1 MRYLGCKTKLL
12 REIAELMQKKKLFNG
27 NRTFFD
33 AFSGTGSVG
42 DFFKSQFKIIANDIQ
57 YYSYVMTQ
65 AKLNAYD
72 CKFEKLGCDPFDFF
86 NTTRK
91 ITKGFIYNNYSPA
104 KSDRMYFSEYNAGR
118 IDFIR
123 QTIEQWYLFGKITE
137 HEYYY
142 LIGCLLES
150 VSKVSNVAG
159 VYGSFLK
166 TWDPRALK
174 DLVFIPVEQD
184 SVQSLYEAEVYNK
197 PLEKLIND
205 ISGDILY
212 LDTPYTTN
220 QYSVQYHLLET
231 IAKYDEPVIS
241 GKGGLRNTTVT
252 SSDFTKKG
260 NAEIAFEYIVAKAQ
274 FKHILL
280 SYSSDGIMSEKFIEA
295 VLKRYGK
302 PETFEKVKIAYKQ
315 YKNYQ
320 TADKPKHEEYLFYI
334 EKKDCCETTYASPL
348 NYQGGKYDLIDFIKA
363 HLPTE
368 PINNFIDLFGGGYN
382 VGVNIDA
389 DQIVYNDLN
398 TKVKELIEMFK
409 VQNTDDLVKYITNT
423 IKKYKLA
430 PKLKDEYMALRDA
443 YNKTS
448 AALRDVRMLY
458 VLILYGFNQQI
469 RFNSK
474 YECNNPVGPAGFNDL
489 MLEKLISFCRRIK
502 EQNVVFLSND
512 FSDIWSYVKEN
523 TFVYCDPPYFIT
535 LGSYNDGKRGFEG
548 WTQTHEMKLYQF
560 LYELDKHG
568 VKFMLSNVLT
578 HKGKTN
584 TILQKWLKTND
595 YKMFSYNGAC
605 RGDRKE
611 ILITNYEVEQ

>member
-12 REIAELMQKKKLFNG
+12 QEIAELMQKKKLFDG

-33 AFSGTGSVG
+33 AFSGTGVVG

-72 CKFEKLGCDPFDFF
+72 CKFEKLGCDPFEFF
-86 NTTRK
+86 NNTK
-91 ITKGFIYNNYSPA
+91 EIIKGFIYNNYSPA
-104 KSDRMYFSEYNAGR
+104 KSDRMYFSEYNAGK

-123 QTIEQWYLFGKITE
+123 QTIEQWHLSGKITE

-184 SVQSLYEAEVYNK
+184 SVQSLYESEVYNK

-212 LDTPYTTN
+212 LDPPYTTN

-231 IAKYDEPVIS
+231 IAKYDAPIIS
-241 GKGGLRNTTVT
+241 GKGGLRNTTAT
-252 SSDFTKKG
+252 SSDFSKKG
-260 NAEIAFEYIVAKAQ
+260 NAEIAFEYIIAKAQ

-302 PETFEKVKIAYKQ
+302 PKTFTKVKIAYKQ

-320 TADKPKHEEYLFYI
+320 TVEKSKHEEYLFYI
-334 EKKDCCETTYASPL
+334 EKKDYCETTYASPL
-348 NYQGGKYDLIDFIKA
+348 NYQGGKYDLIDFIKS
-363 HLPTE
+363 HLPLD
-368 PINNFIDLFGGGYN
+368 PISNFIDLFGGGYN
-382 VGVNIDA
+382 VGVNVDA
-389 DQIVYNDLN
+389 EQIVYNDLN
-398 TKVKELIEMFK
+398 DKVKELIEMFK
-409 VQNTDDLVKYITNT
+409 VQNTDDLVKYILNT

-430 PKLKDEYMALRDA
+430 PKLKDEYMALRNA
-443 YNKTS
+443 YNKTRAS
-448 AALRDVRMLY
+448 LRDVRMLY

-502 EQNVVFLSND
+502 EQNIVFLHND
-512 FSDIWSYVKEN
+512 FQNVWDYLTEN

-548 WTQTHEMKLYQF
+548 WTTEHELKLYKF
-560 LYELDKHG
+560 LDKLNQSG
-568 VKFMLSNVLT
+568 VKFMLSNVIT

-584 TILQKWLKTND
+584 TILQKWLKTNNYSVYQ
-595 YKMFSYNGAC
+595 YKGNS

-611 ILITNYEVEQ
+611 VLITNYEVE

>member
-12 REIAELMQKKKLFNG
+12 QEIAELMQKKKLFDG

-33 AFSGTGSVG
+33 AFSGTGVVG

-72 CKFEKLGCDPFDFF
+72 CKFEKLSCDPFEFF
-86 NTTRK
+86 NNTK
-91 ITKGFIYNNYSPA
+91 EIIKGFIYNNYSPA
-104 KSDRMYFSEYNAGR
+104 KSDRMYFSEYNAGK

-123 QTIEQWYLFGKITE
+123 QTIEQWHLSGKITE

-184 SVQSLYEAEVYNK
+184 SVQSLYESEVYNK

-212 LDTPYTTN
+212 LDPPYTTN

-231 IAKYDEPVIS
+231 IAKYDAPIIS
-241 GKGGLRNTTVT
+241 GKGGLRNTTAT
-252 SSDFTKKG
+252 SSDFSKKG
-260 NAEIAFEYIVAKAQ
+260 NAEIAFEYIIAKAQ

-302 PETFEKVKIAYKQ
+302 PKTFTKVKIAYKQ

-320 TADKPKHEEYLFYI
+320 TVEKSKHEEYLFYI
-334 EKKDCCETTYASPL
+334 EKKDYCETTYASPL
-348 NYQGGKYDLIDFIKA
+348 NYQGGKYDLIDFIKS
-363 HLPTE
+363 HLPLD
-368 PINNFIDLFGGGYN
+368 PISNFIDLFGGGYN
-382 VGVNIDA
+382 VGVNVDA
-389 DQIVYNDLN
+389 EQIVYNDLN
-398 TKVKELIEMFK
+398 DKVKELIEMFK
-409 VQNTDDLVKYITNT
+409 VQNTDDLVKYILNT

-430 PKLKDEYMALRDA
+430 PKLKDEYMALRNA
-443 YNKTS
+443 YNKTRAS
-448 AALRDVRMLY
+448 LRDVRMLY

-502 EQNVVFLSND
+502 EQNIVFLHND
-512 FSDIWSYVKEN
+512 FQNVWDYLTEN

-548 WTQTHEMKLYQF
+548 WTTEHELKLYKF
-560 LYELDKHG
+560 LDKLNQSG
-568 VKFMLSNVLT
+568 VKFMLSNVIT

-584 TILQKWLKTND
+584 TILQKWLKTNNYSVYQ
-595 YKMFSYNGAC
+595 YKGNS

-611 ILITNYEVEQ
+611 VLITNYEVE